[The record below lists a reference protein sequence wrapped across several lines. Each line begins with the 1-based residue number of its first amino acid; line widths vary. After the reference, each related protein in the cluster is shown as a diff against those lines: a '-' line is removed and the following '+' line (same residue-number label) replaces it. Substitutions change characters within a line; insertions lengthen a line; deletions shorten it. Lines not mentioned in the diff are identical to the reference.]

1 MRAFAAIVIRSLREH
16 FRSRMLSAVRGIFAA
31 LVLFVIFIV
40 SDGRSNAPGL
50 EFLSGVLLLN
60 FLFILLAA
68 TSYFSS
74 AITEEKE
81 EGTIGLLRMAGV
93 SPTGLLLAKS
103 GTRILEGILL
113 LAVQFPFA
121 MMAVTLGGATLE
133 QVAAGYL
140 ALGAFLFLAG
150 NLALVASV
158 LASRTITAVPV
169 TAALLGLMFVANIMP
184 EPLAGTAFNNQWR
197 ALNVTNRLL
206 EIISIGFDGVLLTA
220 HFRNSIILGLAA
232 FVVARLCFESFGNAS
247 SESGGG
253 LLSYFASTREDRH
266 YAPRPASTA
275 ILAIGWKDFHF
286 LFGGNR
292 LQRWKARTYIAV
304 VVLVILAHVP
314 DFDGSDSLVAMGIW
328 IIGIGLAGRFLEIA
342 YAASQIV
349 ATEVRSKMLGSLV
362 VLAGFEPQRI
372 IRSKALMAKHTLNS
386 AKWVT
391 WFGVA
396 LLICAPFTRT
406 TGYHRFREW
415 EILAMLFGLL
425 VLIPFWAV
433 YIALLQRIIIHLS
446 LRVPWGSM
454 GLGIGVWFIFSAVNL
469 TLFGMLVPILGTF
482 LSLVSAYVLLWYVDK
497 WNAARLEKL
506 ATEES

>member
-1 MRAFAAIVIRSLREH
+1 MRAFAAILIRTLREH

-31 LVLFVIFIV
+31 LVLFIIFIV
-40 SDGRSNAPGL
+40 SHGGSDAPGL

-81 EGTIGLLRMAGV
+81 EGTIGLLQMAGV

-158 LASRTITAVPV
+158 LASRTITAVPL
-169 TAALLGLMFVANIMP
+169 TAALLGLVFVANIMP
-184 EPLAGTAFNNQWR
+184 EPLAGTAFNHQWR
-197 ALNVTNRLL
+197 ALNITNRLS
-206 EIISIGFDGVLLTA
+206 EITSIGFDGVLLTA

-232 FVVARLCFESFGNAS
+232 FAVARLCFERFGNAS

-253 LLSYFASTREDRH
+253 LMNYFASTREDRR
-266 YAPRPASTA
+266 YAPRPLPGATH
-275 ILAIGWKDFHF
+275 AIGWKDFHF

-292 LQRWKARTYIAV
+292 LQRWKLRAYAFGAV
-304 VVLVILAHVP
+304 LIIICHLP
-314 DFDGSDSLVAMGIW
+314 GFDGRTVTEMAYW
-328 IIGIGLAGRFLEIA
+328 IIASGLLIRVLEIA
-342 YAASQIV
+342 YSASQLF
-349 ATEVRSKMLGSLV
+349 ATEIRSKMLGSLAALPDFDIPRV
-362 VLAGFEPQRI
+362 M
-372 IRSKALMAKHTLNS
+372 RSKIMMVKQTLKAADTTTSIGIVVMA
-386 AKWVT
+386 
-391 WFGVA
+391 FGPLFASSDVRA
-396 LLICAPFTRT
+396 GLGIVVMGSVFGMGLLI
-406 TGYHRFREW
+406 
-415 EILAMLFGLL
+415 LFGL
-425 VLIPFWAV
+425 V
-433 YIALLQRIIIHLS
+433 YLPLLERIIIHLS
-446 LRVPWGSM
+446 LRIPWGSM
-454 GLGIGVWFIFSAVNL
+454 GLGIGVWLVFSAINL
-469 TLFGMLVPILGTF
+469 ILLGVIVPFVGVF
-482 LSLVSAYVLLWYVDK
+482 LSLISAHVLSWYIDK
-497 WNAARLEKL
+497 WNIERLESL
-506 ATEES
+506 ATDES

>member
-1 MRAFAAIVIRSLREH
+1 MRAFAAIVIRALREH
-16 FRSRMLSAVRGIFAA
+16 FRSRMLSGVRGIFAA

-40 SDGRSNAPGL
+40 SRGDSDAPGL
-50 EFLSGVLLLN
+50 QFLSGILLLN

-169 TAALLGLMFVANIMP
+169 TAALLGLLFAANIMP
-184 EPLAGTAFNNQWR
+184 EPIAGTAFNNQWR
-197 ALNVTNRLL
+197 ALNVTNRLS
-206 EIISIGFDGVLLTA
+206 EITSIGFDGILLTA
-220 HFRNSIILGLAA
+220 HFRNSIIIGLAA
-232 FVVARLCFESFGNAS
+232 FAVARLCFERFGNAS

-253 LLSYFASTREDRH
+253 LMSYFASTREDRH
-266 YAPRPASTA
+266 SAPRPRLGVTD
-275 ILAIGWKDFHF
+275 AIGWKDFHF
-286 LFGGNR
+286 LLGGNR
-292 LQRWKARTYIAV
+292 LSQLFKALAYALV
-304 VVLVILAHVP
+304 VALVFSAHL
-314 DFDGSDSLVAMGIW
+314 FDGSINLTEIGIW
-328 IIGIGLAGRFLEIA
+328 IIGIGLVGRSLEIA
-342 YAASQIV
+342 YAASQLF
-349 ATEVRSKMLGSLV
+349 ASEVRSKMLSTLAALPDFNISQLMHSKGLMVRQTLKIADATSVFGLV
-362 VLAGFEPQRI
+362 VMAFGPFIPSF
-372 IRSKALMAKHTLNS
+372 RSQVDH
-386 AKWVT
+386 
-391 WFGVA
+391 
-396 LLICAPFTRT
+396 
-406 TGYHRFREW
+406 
-415 EILAMLFGLL
+415 LFGLMGTIFGL
-425 VLIPFWAV
+425 GLLILFGLV
-433 YIALLQRIIIHLS
+433 YIPLLERIIIHLS

-469 TLFGMLVPILGTF
+469 TVFGIVVPILGAF
-482 LSLVSAYVLLWYVDK
+482 LSLISAHVLSWHINK
-497 WNAARLEKL
+497 WNIERLEKL
-506 ATEES
+506 AADES